1 METVLRSASREVV
14 IGPQQPFCIIGER
27 INPTGRKIF
36 QEQLRRGDLSRIEID
51 VAQQVAGG
59 AMVLDV
65 NMGAPLADE
74 AELMVAAVKLIQGLT
89 DLPLCIDSSIIE
101 VLDAGLAAY
110 QGKALV
116 NSVTA
121 EDERL
126 EAILPLVKKYGA
138 AVIALPNDEEEI
150 PEDPRK
156 RLDLARKI
164 IHVATG
170 RFGIPAEDIVID
182 PLAMPVGADTSLVV
196 KTMETISLLREEFG
210 VNTTLGASNVS
221 FGMPDRH
228 AIGAAFLPMAI
239 TSGLTSAILDARAP
253 QIVRA
258 VQAADL
264 LLDRDPWGAS
274 WIAAH
279 RAQQAAQAQHRPRRD
294 HGAAR
299 DGRCG
304 RQHAAL
310 NSPQRKPARRAP
322 PRRCQY
328 DGASAD
334 GVFTDGPVRVDLRF
348 EPSGRQVR
356 VPAGV
361 SVFDAAS
368 WNGIAI
374 DSTCGGHG
382 TCKKCKVRMLDGAAA
397 PSALD
402 IRAFSPDELR
412 DGWRLACRVLADGDA
427 RIDVPPLA
435 TRPKAATV
443 GVGRQVILRPA
454 VQKRYLELDEPSLA
468 DQRSDIER
476 ILDGVDDLELR
487 PDLHAVRVAGRALRA
502 ADFKVT
508 AVIVDEVL
516 IDVQPGDTSG
526 RLFGIAFD
534 LGTTTVVATLLDL
547 STGTPVA
554 VASALNQQ
562 QPFGADVITRIS
574 ATMMDPDTLARLT
587 ALAQQTLAELA
598 AEVCAAGGI
607 DPAEVYEVALA
618 GNATMTHI
626 VLGIDPEP
634 LGVAPFILATRL
646 LPEVLAAELG
656 LPAHPRARAV
666 IFPPFGAYVG
676 GDITAGLLA
685 SGMDRDA
692 RTRLFIDIG
701 TNCEIVLGNRDWLLA
716 TAAPAGPAFEGAAI
730 RCGMRAADGAIE
742 VVTMTPDGLELK
754 VIGDTEPAG
763 LCGSGL
769 VDAVTGLVRLGLLDS
784 SGRLV
789 SEERA
794 AELAPG
800 LADRLTQLGAER
812 VFVLHWLGEPG
823 NVSRSVYLSQRD
835 VRELQF
841 AKAAIATGWRILLE
855 EAGLEPGDIQQV
867 LLAGSF
873 GSYLSPANAIRIG
886 LVPDIPVLRVVSAG
900 NVAGEG
906 AKMALLSVR
915 ERAGGL
921 ALLEE
926 VRYVELSD
934 RADFNDRFVDQLAF
948 PD

>member
-1 METVLRSASREVV
+1 VTTVPPGTAAAGDSTQRS
-14 IGPQQPFCIIGER
+14 I
-27 INPTGRKIF
+27 
-36 QEQLRRGDLSRIEID
+36 RRNENHHGALPRDGD
-51 VAQQVAGG
+51 
-59 AMVLDV
+59 
-65 NMGAPLADE
+65 
-74 AELMVAAVKLIQGLT
+74 
-89 DLPLCIDSSIIE
+89 
-101 VLDAGLAAY
+101 
-110 QGKALV
+110 
-116 NSVTA
+116 VT
-121 EDERL
+121 E
-126 EAILPLVKKYGA
+126 GA
-138 AVIALPNDEEEI
+138 A
-150 PEDPRK
+150 
-156 RLDLARKI
+156 
-164 IHVATG
+164 
-170 RFGIPAEDIVID
+170 
-182 PLAMPVGADTSLVV
+182 
-196 KTMETISLLREEFG
+196 
-210 VNTTLGASNVS
+210 
-221 FGMPDRH
+221 
-228 AIGAAFLPMAI
+228 AA
-239 TSGLTSAILDARAP
+239 G
-253 QIVRA
+253 
-258 VQAADL
+258 
-264 LLDRDPWGAS
+264 
-274 WIAAH
+274 
-279 RAQQAAQAQHRPRRD
+279 
-294 HGAAR
+294 
-299 DGRCG
+299 
-304 RQHAAL
+304 
-310 NSPQRKPARRAP
+310 
-322 PRRCQY
+322 
-328 DGASAD
+328 
-334 GVFTDGPVRVDLRF
+334 GPVRVDLRF

-516 IDVQPGDTSG
+516 IDVQPGDTSA

-754 VIGDTEPAG
+754 VIGDAEPAG

-873 GSYLSPANAIRIG
+873 GSYLSPANAIRLG

-934 RADFNDRFVDQLAF
+934 RTDFNDRFVDQLAF
-948 PD
+948 PS